1 MTKSPIIKNITDAFE
16 ILDLLNNH
24 QEMGVTEITER
35 TGLSK
40 TTVFRL
46 IKSLEAVHAIKQKPD
61 QKYILDYQIA
71 KYAQNAGKSD
81 QLSNLAEPF
90 MKEIREQTGESVN
103 LGVEYE
109 DEVLIIN
116 TIEGEFYQL
125 QTTLLPVSPLY
136 CSGMGKLFLSQWSDN
151 DLEAYFKT
159 VRARTVNTLTDVA
172 NFKKEQQQIKVE
184 NIAVDNEEY
193 EYGLSCY
200 AVPIYNKNQKLVC
213 SLSVSG
219 PTSRLKSKGID
230 KLVKV
235 LKEQAALFQQ
245 VI

>member
-1 MTKSPIIKNITDAFE
+1 MTKSPVIKNITDAFE
-16 ILDLLNNH
+16 ILDLLNKH
-24 QEMGVTEITER
+24 QEMGITEITEK

-46 IKSLEAVHAIKQKPD
+46 IKSLETVHAIKQKAD

-90 MKEIREQTGESVN
+90 MKKIREQTGESVN

-136 CSGMGKLFLSQWSDN
+136 CSGMGKLFLSEWSDE
-151 DLEAYFKT
+151 DLEEYFKT
-159 VRARTVNTLTDVA
+159 VKARTVNTLTDVTK
-172 NFKKEQQQIKVE
+172 FKREQQQIKQE
-184 NIAVDNEEY
+184 KIAVDNEEY

-200 AVPIYNKNQKLVC
+200 AVPIYNQNQKLIC

-219 PTSRLKSKGID
+219 PTSRLKNKGID
-230 KLVKV
+230 KLIAV
-235 LKEQAALFQQ
+235 LKEQAEFFRQ

>member
-1 MTKSPIIKNITDAFE
+1 MTKSPVIKNITDAFE
-16 ILDLLNNH
+16 ILDLLNKH
-24 QEMGVTEITER
+24 QELGITEITEK

-109 DEVLIIN
+109 GEVLIIN

-136 CSGMGKLFLSQWSDN
+136 CSGMGKLFLSEWSDGK
-151 DLEAYFKT
+151 LEDYFKT
-159 VRARTVNTLTDVA
+159 VKSRTVNTLKDVA
-172 NFKKEQQQIKVE
+172 AFKKEQQQIKLDK
-184 NIAVDNEEY
+184 IAVDNEEY

-200 AVPIYNKNQKLVC
+200 AVPIYNQNQKLIC

-219 PTSRLKSKGID
+219 PTSRLKNKGIE
-230 KLVKV
+230 KLIAV
-235 LKEQAALFQQ
+235 LKEQAELFQQ